1 MPKRYYLPTIFGCS
15 LMKEATFKPLVMARV
30 FLVDDHVVFREGLR
44 LLLASEANLEV
55 AAEAGDGAQLRAL
68 LPTTPT
74 EVVLLSWNTLASD
87 GLETARYLQLHHPA
101 VRVMVLGILHD
112 EEAVCQMVSSGVAG
126 YALKKSE
133 LVEIVH
139 GIRTVAAG
147 RFFLSSELGLQF
159 ITKWCSSPKLPY
171 QVSPTVL
178 SSREMDVLQLIAQ
191 GLRTAE
197 IADKLFISVR
207 TVETHR
213 QNILEKTQVKNTA
226 ALIRYALGAGLIR

>member
-1 MPKRYYLPTIFGCS
+1 
-15 LMKEATFKPLVMARV
+15 MARV
-30 FLVDDHVVFREGLR
+30 FLVDDHLVFREGLR
-44 LLLASEANLEV
+44 LLLANEANLEM
-55 AAEAGDGAQLRAL
+55 AAEVGDGAQLRAL

-101 VRVMVLGILHD
+101 VRVLVLGIFQD
-112 EEAVCQMVSSGVAG
+112 EKSVHQMVSSGVAG

-133 LVEIVH
+133 FIEIVH
-139 GIRTVAAG
+139 GIRAVAAG

-159 ITKWCSSPKLPY
+159 LAKWCNSSKLPHR
-171 QVSPTVL
+171 VSLKAL